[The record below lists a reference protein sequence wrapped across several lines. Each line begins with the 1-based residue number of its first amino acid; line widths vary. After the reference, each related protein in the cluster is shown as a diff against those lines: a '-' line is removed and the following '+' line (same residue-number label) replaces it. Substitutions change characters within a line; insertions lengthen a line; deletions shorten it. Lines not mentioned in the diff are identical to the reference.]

1 MATALCNALRNQT
14 NDMVR
19 IANHAVAGIEGKS
32 PQERFE
38 SIDSRVRR
46 GRAGGHRVR

>member
-14 NDMVR
+14 NEMVR
-19 IANHAVAGIEGKS
+19 IANRAVAGIEGKS

-38 SIDSRVRR
+38 SIDSGFVE
-46 GRAGGHRVR
+46 AEHGGHHVR